1 MSLRA
6 RLKNLE
12 QCANER
18 AERKS
23 EESCACAYV
32 ETTDGEEPTE
42 ETARTVATNLL
53 CFERNHKRASHV
65 GFNTV
70 IVGRSET
77 TDDED
82 GDAPLVA

>member
-1 MSLRA
+1 VSLRA

-12 QCANER
+12 QRANER

-32 ETTDGEEPTE
+32 ETTDGEEPSE
-42 ETARTVATNLL
+42 ETARVVASNLL

-70 IVGRSET
+70 IVGRVESDE
-77 TDDED
+77 DED
-82 GDAPLVA
+82 GDAPLIA

>member
-1 MSLRA
+1 MSLLA
-6 RLKNLE
+6 RLKSLE
-12 QCANER
+12 QRANER

-23 EESCACAYV
+23 EEACACSYV

-42 ETARTVATNLL
+42 ETARNVASNLL

-70 IVGRSET
+70 IVGRVEMG
-77 TDDED
+77 DDED